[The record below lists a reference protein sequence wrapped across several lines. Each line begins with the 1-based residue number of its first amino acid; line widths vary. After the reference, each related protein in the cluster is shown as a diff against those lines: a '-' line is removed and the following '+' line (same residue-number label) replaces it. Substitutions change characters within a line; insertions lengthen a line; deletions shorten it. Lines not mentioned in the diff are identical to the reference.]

1 VPITTTDFWN
11 ELNKAITEIETD
23 PEHGNRH
30 GIRQE
35 TFIRL
40 SALLDHYSGL
50 WSQIRKDAIDDLVRH
65 ARLIHAMMLRDAA
78 GGHDL
83 DGCNPLRVRDAAG
96 GHDLYGCNPLRVD
109 EMVSLREV
117 LDRTVLDKAT
127 LHRILDIVSD
137 AAIGRPV
144 LQLRHHTER
153 PFSDEPPRR
162 WRDDVDDIPF

>member
-11 ELNKAITEIETD
+11 DLAKAMKDIETN
-23 PEHGNRH
+23 PECGDRD
-30 GIRQE
+30 GIRQG
-35 TFIRL
+35 TWMKL
-40 SALLDHYSGL
+40 SGLLDHYSGL
-50 WSQIRKDAIDDLVRH
+50 WPQIRKDATVDIVRH

-83 DGCNPLRVRDAAG
+83 DRCNPLRVRDAAG
-96 GHDLYGCNPLRVD
+96 GHDLDGCNPLRVD

-117 LDRTVLDKAT
+117 LDRAVLDKAT

-144 LQLRHHTER
+144 LQLRH
-153 PFSDEPPRR
+153 
-162 WRDDVDDIPF
+162 